1 MLKLTLSVLAIALP
15 DCINPS
21 LIGGQLLMATGEQ
34 PRRRATTFTLAAW
47 TVTFVFGLAVALG
60 LGDVFLSLVPKPGPT
75 VKYVLIAA
83 AGVVLALS
91 GVWVVCRRRAL
102 TRPRKAARRLRRS
115 NSAAM
120 VGAGIAGVELLT
132 AFPYFAAIALIVGS
146 GVSTIEKLVLLILY
160 CVAYTLPLIVI
171 AIAVAVMGDRAERRL
186 IRVDTWLL
194 AHWPL
199 IAGPLTTT
207 IGIAVLTLGIIQ
219 LS

>member
-115 NSAAM
+115 SSAAM

-199 IAGPLTTT
+199 IAGPLTAT